1 MRAELLAPAG
11 SYEAMTAAYHA
22 GADAVYIGGEKFGA
36 RAYADNPDS
45 AHMLEAIDYAHLHGK
60 QLYLTVNTMLKERE
74 LENELYDYLLPFYRR
89 GLDAVIVQDFGVFA
103 FIKKEFPGLPI
114 HCSTQMTITGAA
126 GAKLLEQLGA
136 DRIVTARN
144 CHCRRYGTSGATQK
158 LRDRE
163 FCSRCTVLLLFRSV
177 PVQQHAG
184 RTQRKPGKMR
194 TALPSAVSGI

>member
-103 FIKKEFPGLPI
+103 FIKKRIPRATHTLQHPDDNHRSGWRKA
-114 HCSTQMTITGAA
+114 SGTA
-126 GAKLLEQLGA
+126 GRGPYCDGKGT
-136 DRIVTARN
+136 VTAGDTG
-144 CHCRRYGTSGATQK
+144 HQEPHKA
-158 LRDRE
+158 RDRE